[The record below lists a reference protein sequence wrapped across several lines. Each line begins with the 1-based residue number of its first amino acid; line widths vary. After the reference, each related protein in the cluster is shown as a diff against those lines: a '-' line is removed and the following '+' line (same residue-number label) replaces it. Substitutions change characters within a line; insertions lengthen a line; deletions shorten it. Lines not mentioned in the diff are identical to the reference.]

1 MYIEKAKWFFFQLVP
16 ATLFASSKWI
26 GCIFW
31 REHTT
36 HLHIFVI
43 ITWCLVHSNW
53 RQHSNHQL
61 VFWIL
66 RLRKNRI
73 EVKEI
78 LIRCEEMVANDKNM
92 IRFNWSYRRREK
104 PVEKFSIN
112 RNTNR
117 TKKPNTKHSNRMLF
131 IVDSKKVKYSVVHP
145 LSSFLFFT
153 FTNFLNLK

>member
-53 RQHSNHQL
+53 RQHSNHKL

-78 LIRCEEMVANDKNM
+78 LSHSMRRNGSKWQKHDSIQLKLSTERKTSRKVQHQPKYKSYEKTKDQTLQSNVIYC
-92 IRFNWSYRRREK
+92 RFQESK
-104 PVEKFSIN
+104 LFSCAS
-112 RNTNR
+112 T
-117 TKKPNTKHSNRMLF
+117 F
-131 IVDSKKVKYSVVHP
+131 IISIFHIY
-145 LSSFLFFT
+145 
-153 FTNFLNLK
+153 